1 MRRTPPAP
9 YTLDSDVIQRFD
21 ERKTIFM
28 RGRRGGRVDGPKT
41 PPHRA
46 ELAELRASRV
56 VLMRFQGA
64 YSAEPLHRPDPDS
77 AAHEFAS
84 PGKAAAEVKA
94 VARRMGAALVGVARV
109 SPLWLYS
116 CDGGGRPVE
125 LPDGVESAIVMAV
138 AMDSEEI
145 AKSPASAASAETAR
159 GYSRM
164 AVVAASVA
172 EYIRRLGWRAISCG
186 NDTALSIPL
195 AVDAGLGVMGR
206 NGLLLTRDHGA
217 CVRLCKVFT
226 DLPLEPDE
234 PDQDGA
240 EDICGACG
248 LCAEACPAGAISAAP
263 APSFDVAGNFNN
275 PGILRWRVDAE
286 ACHDYWRKIG
296 HDCSNCIAACP
307 YTTA

>member
-1 MRRTPPAP
+1 MAALP
-9 YTLDSDVIQRFD
+9 YTVDPQVIRRFD
-21 ERKTIFM
+21 QRKTIFM
-28 RGRRGGRVDGPKT
+28 RGHRGGRVDGPKT

-56 VLMRFQGA
+56 VQTRLKGA
-64 YSAEPLHRPDPDS
+64 YSAEPLHRPDPD
-77 AAHEFAS
+77 AAAYEFAS
-84 PGKAAAEVKA
+84 PGEAAADVKA
-94 VARRMGAALVGVARV
+94 VALRMGAALAGVARV
-109 SPLWLYS
+109 NPLWLYS

-125 LPDGVESAIVMAV
+125 LPEGVESAIVMAV
-138 AMDSEEI
+138 AMDAGEI
-145 AKSPASAASAETAR
+145 AKSPASAASAEAAR
-159 GYSRM
+159 GYSGM

-172 EYIRRLGWRAISCG
+172 EYIRRLGWRAVSCG
-186 NDTALSIPL
+186 NGTALSIPL

-206 NGLLLTRDHGA
+206 SGFLLTRDHGA

-234 PDQDGA
+234 PVQDGA

-248 LCAEACPAGAISAAP
+248 LCAEACPAGAISSASG
-263 APSFDVAGNFNN
+263 PSFDVAGDFNN

-286 ACHDYWRKIG
+286 ACHDYWCKIG

-307 YTTA
+307 YTCA